1 MCNLQ
6 VTFSYIVW
14 TSILTLSN
22 LSGSTGLGKRSVE
35 DWEEGWEDQWKGEE
49 SWEEQKWDGEAKSQE
64 QAGDSWLSSLGS
76 VDSEAADAT
85 ARFASVTLTDSSFL
99 AVLDDTFTFASTA
112 KQFVVNLIGALGGIS
127 FMTFMSYLPE

>member
-1 MCNLQ
+1 MHLQ

-35 DWEEGWEDQWKGEE
+35 DWEEGWEDQWEGEQ
-49 SWEEQKWDGEAKSQE
+49 SWEEQKFEGEAKSQE

-112 KQFVVNLIGALGGIS
+112 KQFVVNLIGVSL
-127 FMTFMSYLPE
+127 FEHCQV